1 MNISNLLKAQHT
13 KRLIFSTLDQFILSG
28 INFFLSYLLL
38 KLLTKSE
45 YGIYNLVIPISLIF
59 TALQN
64 ALINTPL
71 MVEYWNKKENERTLL
86 VSSLLLVQKKIFL
99 IIFFSTLT
107 ILFSYFLINS
117 DIRTPIFYF
126 SILLLITGILSREFL
141 RNYFF
146 TIEKPQLSLE
156 NDLYYLLLIAL
167 LIGITYSYGVI
178 NINTTLIIIGTASF
192 FSSIF
197 KNKILLIHNNF
208 SIAKKHFFECF
219 QHGKWAL
226 VGVIVTHLQAYGYIY
241 LIGLFFS
248 TKDIGDISAVRL
260 LFAPFTFV
268 TVGYSKIA
276 IPRGAKLFNEK
287 RTTRFFKEELVF
299 SIFYSL
305 VIVMYSIAILLIP
318 QEFLLIILKK
328 EYLNSLEYLPY
339 LSISTIISIFG
350 STGSNGLQALKRFK
364 GLSKINSLAMIISFT
379 FIMILIFP
387 YGIKGALIANI
398 LAQFVNATGMWIM
411 FYKLKNLK

>member
-1 MNISNLLKAQHT
+1 MNFSKLLKANHT
-13 KRLIFSTLDQFILSG
+13 KRLIFSTIDQFILSG

-86 VSSLLLVQKKIFL
+86 VSSLLLIQKKFFLMLFFFTLVILFLYL
-99 IIFFSTLT
+99 II
-107 ILFSYFLINS
+107 NS
-117 DIRTPIFYF
+117 EYTTPVFYF
-126 SILLLITGILSREFL
+126 SVFLLITGILSREFL
-141 RNYFF
+141 RNYYF
-146 TIEKPQLSLE
+146 TIEKPQLSLK

-167 LIGITYSYGVI
+167 LIGITYSFRLI
-178 NINTTLIIIGTASF
+178 NINTILIIIGIASF

-197 KNKILLIHNNF
+197 KNKILLIHNSI

-226 VGVIVTHLQAYGYIY
+226 VGVIVTHLQSYGYIY

-260 LFAPFTFV
+260 LFAPFAFV

-276 IPRGAKLFNEK
+276 IPRGSKLFNEK
-287 RTTRFFKEELVF
+287 RTNKYFKEEIVF

-305 VIVMYSIAILLIP
+305 VIVMYSVAIFLIP
-318 QEFLLIILKK
+318 QELLLIILKK

-364 GLSKINSLAMIISFT
+364 GLSKINALAMIISFT